1 MGNTSSSSKPET
13 NQKENKSSGYSI
25 NSSSGYKKP
34 NSGMGGHRGGAS
46 LSCGYSHSL
55 YVQNMITEIKSS

>member
-13 NQKENKSSGYSI
+13 NQKESKSSGYSI

-34 NSGMGGHRGGAS
+34 NSGMGGHRGDAS
-46 LSCGYSHSL
+46 LRCGYSL
-55 YVQNMITEIKSS
+55 YVQNMIIEIKST